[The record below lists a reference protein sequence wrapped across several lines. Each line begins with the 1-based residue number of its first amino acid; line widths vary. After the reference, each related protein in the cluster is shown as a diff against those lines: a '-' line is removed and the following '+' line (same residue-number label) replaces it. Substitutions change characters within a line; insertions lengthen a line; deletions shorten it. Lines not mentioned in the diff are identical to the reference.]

1 MSAMV
6 KNIKLMRLQQQL
18 KSGQGIL
25 LCNTT
30 LVDPNML
37 YFLSCPMEAAFLVVL
52 KKKSYLLVSALEED
66 RARATM
72 AVDEIVVYQNGVADL
87 KKALANCKDV
97 LINKSFLNVAFFEK
111 LQKELSVTCGDCSEL
126 LRSLRMIKDKDEV
139 LRIRKA
145 CQISGKIF
153 HEMLKHFSSFKT
165 EKDVAFFIERAALY
179 EASGVSFPTIV
190 ASGEHGSQPHYTT
203 STTSLLHGF
212 CVIDFGVRFEGY
224 ISDITRTL
232 FLGKPSKQEFADYQL
247 VLDANKRCIAA
258 LRENVTL
265 SKLDALSRKNHT
277 YCHSLGHGIGVEV
290 HESPHLSKNSD
301 DKLRDGM
308 CFTIEP
314 GLYKP
319 GKYGIRI
326 EDDIYFHRQAEVLSK
341 GIPKELI
348 VRG

>member
-1 MSAMV
+1 MV
-6 KNIKLMRLQQQL
+6 KNDKLERLQQQL
-18 KSGQGIL
+18 TDGQAVL
-25 LCNTT
+25 LCNTS

-37 YFLSCPMEAAFLVVL
+37 YFLQCSMEAAFLVVL
-52 KKKSYLLVSALEED
+52 RKKSYLFVSTLEEEK
-66 RARATM
+66 ARATM
-72 AVDEIVVYQNGVADL
+72 AVDEIVVYQKGAADL
-87 KKALANCKDV
+87 KNVFTSCKEILV
-97 LINKSFLNVAFFEK
+97 NKSFLNVAFFEK
-111 LQKELSVTCGDCSEL
+111 LQKEFSVSWGDCSEL
-126 LRSLRMIKDKDEV
+126 LRSLRMIKDKNEV
-139 LRIRKA
+139 LRMKKA

-153 HEMLKHFSSFKT
+153 REMLKHFSSFKT
-165 EKDVAFFIERAALY
+165 EKDAACFIERVALY

-190 ASGEHGSQPHYTT
+190 ASGEHSSQPHYATQNT
-203 STTSLLHGF
+203 KLLHGF

-232 FLGKPSKQEFADYQL
+232 FLGKPSKQELGDYQL
-247 VLDANKRCIAA
+247 VVDANKRCIAA
-258 LRENVTL
+258 LREGIAF
-265 SKLDALSRKNHT
+265 SKLDALSRKKHE

-290 HESPHLSKNSD
+290 HEAPRVNKKSTEV
-301 DKLRDGM
+301 LRNGM

-348 VRG
+348 VLG

>member
-1 MSAMV
+1 MV
-6 KNIKLMRLQQQL
+6 QNAKLMLLQSEL
-18 KSGQGIL
+18 KSGQSVL

-37 YFLSCPMEAAFLVVL
+37 YFLSCSMEAAFLVVM
-52 KKKSYLLVSALEED
+52 KKKSYLFVSALEEEK
-66 RARATM
+66 ARATM
-72 AVDEIVVYQNGVADL
+72 AVDEIVVYQKGVADL
-87 KKALANCKDV
+87 KKVFTGCKGV

-111 LQKELSVTCGDCSEL
+111 LQKEFSVSFGDCSEL
-126 LRSLRMIKDKDEV
+126 LLSLRMIKHKDEV
-139 LRIRKA
+139 LCMKKA

-153 HEMLKHFSSFKT
+153 REMLKHFPSFKT

-179 EASGVSFPTIV
+179 EASGISFPTIV
-190 ASGEHGSQPHYTT
+190 ASGEHSSQPHYTT
-203 STTSLLHGF
+203 QAVKLLRGF

-232 FLGKPSKQEFADYQL
+232 FIGKPSKQELADYQL

-258 LRENVTL
+258 LREGIAFST
-265 SKLDALSRKNHT
+265 LDALSRKKHA

-290 HESPHLSKNSD
+290 HEAPRLSKSSADRLKN
-301 DKLRDGM
+301 GM

-348 VRG
+348 ILG